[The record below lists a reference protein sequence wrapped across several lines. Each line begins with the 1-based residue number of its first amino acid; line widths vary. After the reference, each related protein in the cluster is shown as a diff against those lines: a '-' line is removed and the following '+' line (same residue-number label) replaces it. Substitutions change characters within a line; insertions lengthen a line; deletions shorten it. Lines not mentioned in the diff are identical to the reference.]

1 MMELTEKREKMLS
14 RMIRIYGFEHEAVI
28 QFAELL
34 ETDIDDQ
41 VLETIVKTHENY
53 PLGFEKK

>member
-1 MMELTEKREKMLS
+1 MELTEKREKMLS
-14 RMIRIYGFEHEAVI
+14 RMIRIYGFEHEVVV

-53 PLGFEKK
+53 PLGFEKN

>member
-1 MMELTEKREKMLS
+1 MELTEKREKMLG
-14 RMIRIYGFEHEAVI
+14 RMIRIYGFEHEAVV
-28 QFAELL
+28 QFVELL

-53 PLGFEKK
+53 PLGFEKN